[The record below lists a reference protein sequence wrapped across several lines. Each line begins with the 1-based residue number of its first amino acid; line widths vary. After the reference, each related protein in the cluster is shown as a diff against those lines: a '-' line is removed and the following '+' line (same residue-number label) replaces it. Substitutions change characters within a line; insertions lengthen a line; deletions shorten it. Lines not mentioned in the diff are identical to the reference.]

1 MARTNEEL
9 KRVVALAASGE
20 YEEAL
25 GIVLAL
31 LRQDPNNEKALIFR
45 YTLEA
50 RLFHRSEQFHDA
62 AQRYYA
68 VLGLEPDNREA
79 KGMIEKYAGQERQSR
94 VGAPRRQA
102 NQPTYRGEPV
112 KPAKAAPAQA
122 ARPVATAPVTDD
134 AERPSDRPTRPH
146 ELPPEFSMPGMTPPA
161 TPAPS
166 SQAKTPIASLAP
178 SMSAQATQMA
188 ALASSPESLAPG
200 TVRTRSRRPGGMV
213 SSVPPHERRHAQR
226 VQLAVEVGLRSE
238 SNFYT
243 GFSGDI
249 SEGGVFIATY
259 NLLPQGARLEISF
272 GLPGGHEIVT
282 QAEVRWIFDPIDIN
296 EQPGMGVRFLSLTA
310 ADAEAIRQ
318 FMEVRPPMF
327 FDDE

>member
-1 MARTNEEL
+1 MAKTNEEL

-31 LRQDPNNEKALIFR
+31 LRQDPDSEKALIFR

-79 KGMIEKYAGQERQSR
+79 KGMIEKYATQDRQSK
-94 VGAPRRQA
+94 VGAARRQPQ
-102 NQPTYRGEPV
+102 QPMYRGEPV
-112 KPAKAAPAQA
+112 VKPSPPERSASAVEV
-122 ARPVATAPVTDD
+122 RD
-134 AERPSDRPTRPH
+134 AEPGSDRPTRPH
-146 ELPPEFSMPGMTPPA
+146 ELPPEFSMPGATPPRE
-161 TPAPS
+161 PAPAA
-166 SQAKTPIASLAP
+166 QAMTPIASIASISP
-178 SMSAQATQMA
+178 AMTAQATQMA
-188 ALASSPESLAPG
+188 ALANASSIPPG
-200 TVRTRSRRPGGMV
+200 IVRTRSKRPPGM
-213 SSVPPHERRHAQR
+213 SSIPPNERRRAQR
-226 VQLAVEVGLRSE
+226 VELAVEVGLRSE

-272 GLPGGHEIVT
+272 GLPGGHEIVA

-296 EQPGMGVRFLSLTA
+296 EQPGMGVRFLSLTEEQ
-310 ADAEAIRQ
+310 AEAIRQ
-318 FMEVRPPMF
+318 FMELRPPMF

>member
-1 MARTNEEL
+1 MAKINEEL

-31 LRQDPNNEKALIFR
+31 LRQDPDSQKALIFR

-79 KGMIEKYAGQERQSR
+79 KGMIEKYGEQDRQRQNR
-94 VGAPRRQA
+94 VAAPRRQPV
-102 NQPTYRGEPV
+102 QGMYRGEPV
-112 KPAKAAPAQA
+112 QKPGPA
-122 ARPVATAPVTDD
+122 ARTGGVV
-134 AERPSDRPTRPH
+134 ERNEPRRASDRPTRPH
-146 ELPPEFSMPGMTPPA
+146 ELPPEFSMPGATPPRE
-161 TPAPS
+161 TVPS
-166 SQAKTPIASLAP
+166 AEIKPPVAAMES
-178 SMSAQATQMA
+178 SMVAQAAHMS
-188 ALASSPESLAPG
+188 ALASNSSLPPG
-200 TVRTRSRRPGGMV
+200 TVRTRSKRPGGK
-213 SSVPPHERRHAQR
+213 SSIPPNDRRQQQR
-226 VQLAVEVGLRSE
+226 VELAVEVGLRSE

-259 NLLPQGARLEISF
+259 NLLPQGSRVEVSF

-282 QAEVRWIFDPIDIN
+282 AAEVRWIFDPIDIN
-296 EQPGMGVRFLSLTA
+296 EQPGMGVRFLSLTEHQ
-310 ADAEAIRQ
+310 AEAIRQ
-318 FMEVRPPMF
+318 FMELRAPMF